1 MRLPAA
7 LWGQIIEAF
16 MQWQLTNL
24 DPIIEARMQW
34 KLTTLDPIIKAP
46 MQWKLTACI
55 SAVDS
60 GGGDW
65 VADSGR

>member
-1 MRLPAA
+1 
-7 LWGQIIEAF
+7 